1 MITSVNVRYLI
12 IGLIVTL
19 TVGLLTAPMPVGAQ
33 QAGKVYRIGGL
44 SPGSPATHQH
54 FYDSFWQ
61 QLLEL
66 GWREGQNVSV
76 EYRWASMNIDD
87 DRRLARSFSLVKWAI
102 EGG

>member
-1 MITSVNVRYLI
+1 MPTFLQPSITDYSIFIRSYARE
-12 IGLIVTL
+12 G
-19 TVGLLTAPMPVGAQ
+19 PFS
-33 QAGKVYRIGGL
+33 GGNF
-44 SPGSPATHQH
+44 S
-54 FYDSFWQ
+54 
-61 QLLEL
+61 LEL